1 MGNVLTIKMPPNK
14 LDKAKLKQKAN
25 SKGFEN
31 INAFLVSTI
40 LKLQK

>member
-1 MGNVLTIKMPPNK
+1 MSNVLTIKLPPNK
-14 LDKAKLKQKAN
+14 LDKKKLKEKATT
-25 SKGFEN
+25 KGFDN

>member
-14 LDKAKLKQKAN
+14 LDKEKLKEKAKLKGLN
-25 SKGFEN
+25 SMNEL
-31 INAFLVSTI
+31 LVKTI